1 VGFALFLLER
11 ERMTVTRDFTASV
24 FVVWQ
29 AQIALHR
36 HTKLGLL
43 FFPPGGHIEPNEL
56 PNEAAV
62 REVLEEMG
70 VQVALEAE
78 YGLELPVGVSSP
90 RMLPR
95 PRGVQLEHIKDGHEH
110 IDLIYFGRPLEP
122 YDGALLPGFA
132 WYDADALE
140 TLDLLPDVRAWCRLA
155 LRESNHA

>member
-1 VGFALFLLER
+1 
-11 ERMTVTRDFTASV
+11 MTVTRDFTASV

-29 AQIALHR
+29 AQVALHR
-36 HTKLGLL
+36 HAKLGLL

-56 PNEAAV
+56 PDEAAV

-70 VQVALEAE
+70 VRVALEAE
-78 YGLELPVGVSSP
+78 LPAHLSSP

-95 PRGVQLEHIKDGHEH
+95 PRGVQLEQIADGHEH
-110 IDLIYFGRPLEP
+110 IDLVYFGRPLEP

-140 TLDLLPDVRAWCRLA
+140 TLDLLPDVRAWCQLA
-155 LRESNHA
+155 LKESNHA